1 MLAVVLGGA
10 FLLIGLVV
18 AKFSRMSREFLA
30 PLECGFATRGESR
43 QAFSL
48 RFFVF
53 AVVFVIFD
61 VELVLVL
68 PVVMRKFHSI
78 SLRCFFILIVNLLG
92 LGLFLE
98 WNNSA
103 FE

>member
-1 MLAVVLGGA
+1 MALRPGGSH
-10 FLLIGLVV
+10 GRH
-18 AKFSRMSREFLA
+18 SRFD
-30 PLECGFATRGESR
+30 
-43 QAFSL
+43 
-48 RFFVF
+48 FFVF

-78 SLRCFFILIVNLLG
+78 SLRCFFILIVNLLS

>member
-1 MLAVVLGGA
+1 MLLGLMA
-10 FLLIGLVV
+10 SKLIRL
-18 AKFSRMSREFLA
+18 SREFMA
-30 PLECGFATRGESR
+30 PLECGFATSGETR

-68 PVVMRKFHSI
+68 PVLTRKLQLIALTS
-78 SLRCFFILIVNLLG
+78 FFILIVNLLG

-98 WNNSA
+98 
-103 FE
+103 